1 MAKINK
7 QNSDSYTN
15 PVTSKH
21 ISTLS
26 KRDELLIKI
35 LSEIGCTV
43 SELVN
48 IKVEDIKTNSIFVG
62 KQRRKVEM
70 STLLYEKI
78 RKYTNTNSSEFL
90 FSSRQSKKL
99 NIRRVQQII
108 KKNLGIKPGTI
119 RSEKII
125 DLAKEKGIEKTK
137 SITGLKG
144 LKIKSFLKNDEIQI
158 LKNSI
163 KDDRHSIY
171 FSVLLETGC
180 TISELVN
187 LKVEDIKTSTIL
199 IGVPKRNV
207 SVNDELI
214 SRIKKLINEKSV
226 EGHIFKSRQSGQ
238 ISDTRVFQILQNY
251 GKTNNIE
258 LNPQILRN
266 TKIAV
271 MLQFGIDKA
280 TIEREL
286 GIKRLEFGSYG
297 LLNKNG

>member
-1 MAKINK
+1 MAKITK
-7 QNSDSYTN
+7 QNSDSYRN
-15 PVTSKH
+15 IITSKH
-21 ISTLS
+21 IGTLS
-26 KRDELLIKI
+26 KRDELLIRI
-35 LSEIGCTV
+35 LSEVGCTV

-48 IKVEDIKTNSIFVG
+48 IKVEDIKTNSMFVG
-62 KQRRKVEM
+62 EQRRKVEI

-78 RKYTNTNSSEFL
+78 RKYIHTNSSEFL

-99 NIRRVQQII
+99 NVRRVQQII
-108 KKNLGIKPGTI
+108 KKHLGIKPGI
-119 RSEKII
+119 LRHERII

-144 LKIKSFLKNDEIQI
+144 LKSKSFLKNNEIQI

-187 LKVEDIKTSTIL
+187 IKVEDIKTSAIL

-207 SVNDELI
+207 SVSDELI
-214 SRIKKLINEKSV
+214 SRIKKLISEERV
-226 EGHIFKSRQSGQ
+226 EEYIFKSRQSGQ
-238 ISDTRVFQILQNY
+238 ISDKRVFQILQNY
-251 GKTNNIE
+251 GKTNSIE

-271 MLQFGIDKA
+271 MLQSGIDKA